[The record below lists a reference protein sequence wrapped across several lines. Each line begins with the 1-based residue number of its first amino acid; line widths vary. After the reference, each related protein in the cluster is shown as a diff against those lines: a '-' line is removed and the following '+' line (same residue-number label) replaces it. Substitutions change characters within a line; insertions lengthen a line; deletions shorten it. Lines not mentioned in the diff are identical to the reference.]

1 MSFPYCPRWA
11 GSPPPSFFTMRT
23 KGYSREG
30 DLPPMKLTVK
40 LMDIAAPGVLL
51 QENDARTIGVLEGD
65 RVRVLNEANSESVSA
80 LVHTTSGFLPQGTIG
95 VYQKANG
102 RLGFS
107 DGASAEVRETG
118 RLSSID
124 SIKGKMDGKR
134 LSKEEMFAIVKDTV
148 EENLSPVEMTAFV
161 TASYIHGLDMNEV
174 EHLTRSMVE
183 TGDRIQFSTH
193 PIVDKHSIGG
203 VPGNKISLLVVPII
217 AASGLKIPKTSSR
230 AITGAGGTADLM
242 EVLAFVEFSSS
253 EVQQM
258 TDKIGGCIVW
268 GGATNI
274 APADDRI
281 IIQEYPFKIDARGQ
295 MLASVMAKQYAVG
308 ANLVVIDI
316 PVGLHTKAPTMQ
328 EGRKIAREFI
338 DLGERL
344 NMKVECALTYGDI
357 PVGHSIGPNLEVIEA
372 LKVLEGAKEPNS
384 FIQKSVSL
392 AGIALEM
399 SGKAARGTG
408 AAMALDI
415 LSNGKALEKFRQI
428 IEIQA
433 GDPNVKSTDII
444 PGEHQFV
451 VNAPASGYVIEMNN
465 KSLISLARIAGAP
478 HDRGAGILL
487 HAKKGK
493 PVKAGEPLFTIYA
506 DRSWRLQQAIEEG
519 RRLMPVLVEGMLLDR
534 LPSTVEI

>member
-1 MSFPYCPRWA
+1 
-11 GSPPPSFFTMRT
+11 
-23 KGYSREG
+23 
-30 DLPPMKLTVK
+30 MKLIVK
-40 LMDIAAPGVLL
+40 NLDIASRGVLL
-51 QENDARTIGVLEGD
+51 NRADARSIGVLDGD
-65 RVRVLNEANSESVSA
+65 RVQLINTKNGISVA
-80 LVHTTSGFLPQGTIG
+80 AFVETTSTITPLGTIG
-95 VYQKANG
+95 VYSFTNE
-102 RLGFS
+102 RLHLD
-107 DGASAEVRETG
+107 DGVEIEVREAA
-118 RLSSID
+118 RPASLD
-124 SIKGKMDGKR
+124 YVKKKMDGGKI
-134 LSKEEMFAIVKDTV
+134 SKEEMLTIIKDV
-148 EENLSPVEMTAFV
+148 VSDDLSSAELTAYI
-161 TASYIHGLDMNEV
+161 TASYIHPFDMDEV
-174 EHLTRSMVE
+174 EHLTRAMVE
-183 TGDRIQFSTH
+183 TGEQIKFASR

-203 VPGNKISLLVVPII
+203 VPGNKISFLVVPII
-217 AASGLKIPKTSSR
+217 AASGLRIPKTSSR

-242 EVLAFVEFSSS
+242 EVLAFVEFTST
-253 EVQQM
+253 EVQHM

-295 MLASVMAKQYAVG
+295 MLASVMAKKFAVG

-316 PVGLHTKAPTMQ
+316 PVGLHTKVPTIQ
-328 EGRKIAREFI
+328 EGRKLAREFI
-338 DLGERL
+338 ELGERL

-357 PVGHSIGPNLEVIEA
+357 PVGHSIGPKLEVIEA
-372 LKVLEGAKEPNS
+372 LKVLEGASEPNS

-408 AAMALDI
+408 TAMAYDI
-415 LSNGKALEKFRQI
+415 LSKAKALEKFRQI
-428 IEIQA
+428 IAIQG

-444 PGEHQFV
+444 PGEHRFV

-465 KSLISLARIAGAP
+465 RSLISLARIAGAP

-487 HAKKGK
+487 HAKKGNL
-493 PVKAGEPLFTIYA
+493 VKAGQPLFTIYA